1 MESVC
6 SCNYCSTLYLFLSY
20 FSSTKNI
27 YVCASPFSLNLFISP
42 IRSSYCMLATTEPSN
57 SPMETGIVYSSLCP
71 SVLLLLFAVVAFQSL
86 FAIVFSSSVYTISCV
101 SFLNTI
107 PILFSFHLLVLL
119 LLHPLTTELS
129 SHSSPSY
136 SIMLHA
142 VEENKKAEHIQ
153 SPIFSVK

>member
-86 FAIVFSSSVYTISCV
+86 FAIVFSSSVYTISCA
-101 SFLNTI
+101 SFLSTI

-119 LLHPLTTELS
+119 LLHPHHCTLIALLPVLLYYVTCSTGKQEGRAHS
-129 SHSSPSY
+129 VSH
-136 SIMLHA
+136 
-142 VEENKKAEHIQ
+142 
-153 SPIFSVK
+153 F